1 MTLVDA
7 AISSECVIVLIV
19 VLLRDGR
26 SLYHI
31 RIEFGGWRSTH
42 RSTLAIRLVLFG
54 MSVEGVLGWQL

>member
-19 VLLRDGR
+19 VLLGDGR